1 MDPPWASGPWD
12 SGYYETERNEAMNE
26 TTKQIATKYADLIM
40 QDNASKSASVP
51 TQFAR
56 VHAAIIEATENL
68 TRERD
73 ALQATVE
80 KCGAAGFIDEK
91 GEVMKAD
98 GVLPALADG
107 TLCGGKSD
115 QFKIERLWAVQPT
128 SKEVFECHR
137 YSFWSELDDWRVSLV
152 ESDRIVPLSWC
163 YSTKAAARQAAERA
177 KGGGDA

>member
-73 ALQATVE
+73 AMQATVE
-80 KCGAAGFIDEK
+80 KCRAAGEWREAKHTDTFSHGDLILAAVKIHPLGQQPHWEIGLVRFDSSDNR
-91 GEVMKAD
+91 MKLREMSGNEWRWYWD
-98 GVLPALADG
+98 DV
-107 TLCGGKSD
+107 
-115 QFKIERLWAVQPT
+115 R
-128 SKEVFECHR
+128 
-137 YSFWSELDDWRVSLV
+137 FWMPVKTPS
-152 ESDRIVPLSWC
+152 
-163 YSTKAAARQAAERA
+163 AAERA
-177 KGGGDA
+177 KGGGEPS